1 MAGTVD
7 IGNLQARLTMDT
19 SGFDKGLSGA
29 QTELKGL
36 GGKIQ
41 ANSASLKKIGAGAT
55 IAGGA
60 VVGAFGLATKS
71 SVDFE
76 KSMSEVFTLLP
87 NMSSDA
93 KKKMS
98 EDLREFNTEMGI
110 TSEDS
115 IPALYQA
122 ISAGVPPDNVFEFLK
137 TANQA
142 AVGGVTDL
150 ETAVDGI
157 TSVTNA
163 YGSDIVSAA
172 KASDLMFTA
181 VKLGKTNFEEL
192 SGSLYNVIPIASSL
206 GVGFEDVTA
215 SIAAM
220 TAQGTPTAQATTQ
233 IKAVLNEL
241 SNSSSATAKTFQE
254 LSGQTFAEFIA
265 SGGDMQG
272 AFELMKTGADD
283 SGVALA
289 DLFSSV
295 EAKGAVMTLTGEA
308 GAKAFATA
316 LDEMEASSGATEKA
330 FDTMDDSASRSIDK
344 LMAMFEEIKLEVGDV
359 FLPIL
364 KDQILPIIKTI
375 LDKFEG
381 MPDWMKPVIVAIGG
395 ISAALVILGP
405 LLMALPALVTAIGAA
420 FTILSA
426 NPIILVIGGLILLLI
441 WLQSEFDILGI
452 AIDALQKGMEIASD
466 LFSGAIEVM
475 GDVAE
480 FVIGAIVGYF
490 TNLWK
495 NIQTIIEYIT
505 KAFDV
510 FMGVVETVGDFIE
523 SVFDTVVGTVKGAI
537 NWIIDGINTMIRGL
551 NMLSF
556 DVPDWIPGIGGASFG
571 FNLNTIPRLA
581 EGGIVTEPT
590 IAMIG
595 EAGPEAVVPLSG
607 GSAAGGININV
618 ENMNVRDDKD
628 IKLIADELYTLIDRK
643 NRARGVV

>member
-7 IGNLQARLTMDT
+7 IGNLQARLTMDK

-36 GGKIQ
+36 GSKIQ
-41 ANSASLKKIGAGAT
+41 ANSESLKKIGAGAT

-60 VVGAFGLATKS
+60 IVGAFGLATKS

-87 NMSSDA
+87 NMSADA
-93 KKKMS
+93 RKQMS

-110 TSEDS
+110 TSEES

-122 ISAGVPPDNVFEFLK
+122 ISAGVPSDNVFEFLK
-137 TANQA
+137 TANMA
-142 AVGGVTDL
+142 AIGGVTDL

-163 YGSDIVSAA
+163 YGSDVVNATQ
-172 KASDLMFTA
+172 ASDLMFTA
-181 VKLGKTNFEEL
+181 VKLGKTTFEEL
-192 SGSLYNVIPIASSL
+192 SSSLYNVIPIASSL
-206 GVGFEDVTA
+206 GVGFEDITA

-233 IKAVLNEL
+233 IKALLNEL
-241 SNSSSATAKTFQE
+241 SNSASNTAKTFQE
-254 LSGQTFAEFIA
+254 LSGKTFAEFIA
-265 SGGDMQG
+265 SGGDLQG

-295 EAKGAVMTLTGEA
+295 ESKGAVMTLTGKA
-308 GAKAFATA
+308 GAEAFATA
-316 LDEMEASSGATEKA
+316 LDEMGASSGATEKA
-330 FDTMDDSASRSIDK
+330 FDTMDESASRSMDK
-344 LMAMFEEIKLEVGDV
+344 LMAMFEEFKLQIGDV
-359 FLPIL
+359 FLPVL
-364 KDQILPIIKTI
+364 KDQILPVLTN
-375 LDKFEG
+375 LLTMFGDL
-381 MPDWMKPVIVAIGG
+381 PDWVKPVILVIGG
-395 ISAALVILGP
+395 LGAALVVLGP
-405 LLMALPALVTAIGAA
+405 LLMALPALITAIGVA

-426 NPIILVIGGLILLLI
+426 NPIILVIAGLILLLI

-452 AIDALQKGMEIASD
+452 AIDALQKGMEIASEF
-466 LFSGAIEVM
+466 FSAAIEVM
-475 GDVAE
+475 GDVVE

-490 TNLWK
+490 TNLWN
-495 NIQTIIEYIT
+495 NINTIIGYIT
-505 KAFDV
+505 TAFDV
-510 FMGVVETVGDFIE
+510 FMGVVETVGDFI
-523 SVFDTVVGTVKGAI
+523 SGVFDTVVGTVKGAI
-537 NWIIDGINTMIRGL
+537 NWIIDGINTMIQGL

-581 EGGIVTEPT
+581 EGGIVTEAT

-607 GSAAGGININV
+607 SGAAGGVTITGNTF
-618 ENMNVRDDKD
+618 NVRDDKD